1 MSGKQQPTSGTIRI
15 GKSVRFGWMSQNLD
29 DLAKKG
35 DWRVLEVL
43 GRYRSTYYIDDK
55 PQSPTQLLEHL
66 GFDRHAA
73 LGALWAP
80 TAGIVNPFQLNVAL
94 AEDANVNG
102 VSFRFNSRVSGLS
115 RDDGGCW
122 HVSCST
128 GDVTCRA
135 VVNAAGVHADELH
148 NLVSADRLA
157 ITPRRGQY
165 YVLDTTAGNHE
176 THCGRRQR
184 S

>member
-1 MSGKQQPTSGTIRI
+1 MTQTLLSIVYVANLVVTFTRGAASATRI
-15 GKSVRFGWMSQNLD
+15 V
-29 DLAKKG
+29 
-35 DWRVLEVL
+35 EVL
-43 GRYRSTYYIDDK
+43 DREVTIGDGGNEPVVATEGSID
-55 PQSPTQLLEHL
+55 S
-66 GFDRHAA
+66 GIAVAFDHAA

-165 YVLDTTAGNHE
+165 YVLDTTAGNHGSNRCSSE
-176 THCGRRQR
+176 SGSREAC
-184 S
+184 